1 MAIRILTDSACDI
14 MQDEAKRLGID
25 ILPLHTTFGGTEYR
39 DGYDLTH
46 DEFFEKLI
54 ESDVLPTTSQ
64 IAPYEYEQA
73 FETVRAAG
81 DTAVCI
87 TLSSKLSGCCQSARI
102 AAADYA
108 DCIRVVDSKNASL
121 GQQILIR
128 YAVSLR
134 DAGKTADEI
143 ADALEEKK
151 NSLRLI
157 ALLDTL
163 EYLKKGGRISSA
175 AAIAGTL
182 LSIKPVIAL
191 EDGAVVMLGKARGS
205 KNGNNMLS
213 KLIQQSGG
221 VDFSMPYTLAYSGLS
236 DHLLR
241 KYIADSE
248 ALWRGQTETLPVTTI
263 GSAIGTHIGPGAI
276 GAAFFVRTEG

>member
-1 MAIRILTDSACDI
+1 MGVRIIVDSACDI
-14 MQDEAKRLGID
+14 LQDEAREKELQ
-25 ILPLHTTFGGTEYR
+25 ILPLRTAFGDTEYR

-46 DEFFEKLI
+46 EEFFEKLI

-64 IAPYEYEQA
+64 IAPYEYEKA
-73 FETVRAAG
+73 FEQVREAG

-87 TLSSKLSGCCQSARI
+87 TLSSGLSGCCQSARI

-108 DCIRVVDSKNASL
+108 DCVWVVDSENASL
-121 GQQILIR
+121 GQQILVY

-134 DAGKTADEI
+134 DAGKSAQEI
-143 ADALEEKK
+143 AELLDEKK
-151 NSLRLI
+151 KNIRLI

-175 AAIAGTL
+175 VALAGSL

-191 EDGAVVMLGKARGS
+191 QDGAVAMLGKARGS
-205 KNGNNMLS
+205 KNGNNMLN
-213 KLIQQSGG
+213 KLIQESGG

-241 KYIADSE
+241 KYVSDSE
-248 ALWRGQTETLPVTTI
+248 TLWKGAVETLPVTTI

-276 GAAFFVRTEG
+276 GAAFFVKD

>member
-1 MAIRILTDSACDI
+1 MGVRIIVDSACDI
-14 MQDEAKRLGID
+14 LQDEAREKELQ
-25 ILPLHTTFGGTEYR
+25 ILPLHTAFGETEYR

-46 DEFFEKLI
+46 EDFFEKLI

-64 IAPYEYEQA
+64 IAPYEYEKA
-73 FETVRAAG
+73 FEQVREAG

-87 TLSSKLSGCCQSARI
+87 TLSSGLSGCCQSARI

-108 DCIRVVDSKNASL
+108 DCVWVVDSENASL
-121 GQQILIR
+121 GQQILVY

-134 DAGKTADEI
+134 DAGKSAQEI
-143 ADALEEKK
+143 AELLDEKK
-151 NSLRLI
+151 KNIRLI

-175 AAIAGTL
+175 VALAGSL

-191 EDGAVVMLGKARGS
+191 QDGAVAMLGKARGS
-205 KNGNNMLS
+205 RNGNNMLN
-213 KLIQQSGG
+213 KLIQESGG

-241 KYIADSE
+241 KYVSDSE
-248 ALWRGQTETLPVTTI
+248 ALWKGAVETLPVTTI

-276 GAAFFVRTEG
+276 GAAFFVKD

>member
-1 MAIRILTDSACDI
+1 MGVRIIVDSACDI
-14 MQDEAKRLGID
+14 LQDEAREKELQ
-25 ILPLHTTFGGTEYR
+25 ILPLRTAFGDTEYR

-46 DEFFEKLI
+46 EEFFEKLI

-64 IAPYEYEQA
+64 IAPYEYEKA
-73 FETVRAAG
+73 FEQVREAG

-87 TLSSKLSGCCQSARI
+87 TLSSGLSGCCQSARI

-108 DCIRVVDSKNASL
+108 DCVWVVDSENASL
-121 GQQILIR
+121 GQQILVY

-134 DAGKTADEI
+134 DAGKSAQEI
-143 ADALEEKK
+143 AALLDEKK
-151 NSLRLI
+151 KNIRLI

-175 AAIAGTL
+175 VALAGSL

-191 EDGAVVMLGKARGS
+191 QDGAVAMLGKARGS
-205 KNGNNMLS
+205 KNGNNMLN
-213 KLIQQSGG
+213 KLIQESGG

-241 KYIADSE
+241 KYVSDSE
-248 ALWRGQTETLPVTTI
+248 TLWKGAVETLPVTTI

-276 GAAFFVRTEG
+276 GAAFFVKD

>member
-1 MAIRILTDSACDI
+1 MGVRIIVDSACDI
-14 MQDEAKRLGID
+14 LQDEAREKELQ
-25 ILPLHTTFGGTEYR
+25 ILPLHTAFGETEYR

-46 DEFFEKLI
+46 EEFFEKLI

-64 IAPYEYEQA
+64 IAPYEYEKA
-73 FETVRAAG
+73 FEQVREAG

-87 TLSSKLSGCCQSARI
+87 TLSSGLSGCCQSARI

-108 DCIRVVDSKNASL
+108 DCVWVVDSENASL
-121 GQQILIR
+121 GQQILVY

-134 DAGKTADEI
+134 DAGKSAQEI
-143 ADALEEKK
+143 AELLDEKK
-151 NSLRLI
+151 KNIRLI

-175 AAIAGTL
+175 VALAGSL

-191 EDGAVVMLGKARGS
+191 QDGAVAMLGKARGS
-205 KNGNNMLS
+205 KNGNNMLN
-213 KLIQQSGG
+213 KLIQECGG

-241 KYIADSE
+241 KYVADSE
-248 ALWRGQTETLPVTTI
+248 ALWKGAVETLPVTTI

-276 GAAFFVRTEG
+276 GAAFFVKD

>member
-1 MAIRILTDSACDI
+1 MGVRIIVDSACDI
-14 MQDEAKRLGID
+14 LQDEAREKELQ
-25 ILPLHTTFGGTEYR
+25 ILPLRTAFGETEYR

-46 DEFFEKLI
+46 EEFFEKLI

-64 IAPYEYEQA
+64 IAPYEYEKA
-73 FETVRAAG
+73 FEQVREAG

-87 TLSSKLSGCCQSARI
+87 TLSSGLSGCCQSARI

-108 DCIRVVDSKNASL
+108 DCVWVVDSENASL
-121 GQQILIR
+121 GQQILVY

-134 DAGKTADEI
+134 DAGKSAQEI
-143 ADALEEKK
+143 AELLDEKK
-151 NSLRLI
+151 KNIRLI

-175 AAIAGTL
+175 VALAGSL

-191 EDGAVVMLGKARGS
+191 QDGAVAMLGKARGS
-205 KNGNNMLS
+205 KNGNNMLN
-213 KLIQQSGG
+213 KLIQESGG

-241 KYIADSE
+241 KYVSDSE
-248 ALWRGQTETLPVTTI
+248 ALWKGAVETLPVTTI

-276 GAAFFVRTEG
+276 GAAFFVKD

>member
-1 MAIRILTDSACDI
+1 MGVRIIVDSACDI
-14 MQDEAKRLGID
+14 LQDEAREKEIQ
-25 ILPLHTTFGGTEYR
+25 ILPLRTAFGETEYR

-46 DEFFEKLI
+46 EEFFEKLI

-64 IAPYEYEQA
+64 IAPYEYEKA
-73 FETVRAAG
+73 FEQVREAG

-87 TLSSKLSGCCQSARI
+87 TLSSKLSGCCQSARM

-108 DCIRVVDSKNASL
+108 DCVWVVDSENASL
-121 GQQILIR
+121 GQQILVDW
-128 YAVSLR
+128 AVSLR
-134 DAGKTADEI
+134 DAGKSAPEI
-143 ADALEEKK
+143 AGLLDEKK
-151 NSLRLI
+151 KNIRLI

-175 AAIAGTL
+175 VAFAGAL
-182 LSIKPVIAL
+182 LSIKPVIAV
-191 EDGAVVMLGKARGS
+191 EDGAVAMLGKARGS
-205 KNGNNMLS
+205 KNGNNMLN
-213 KLIQQSGG
+213 KLIQESGG

-248 ALWRGQTETLPVTTI
+248 ALWKGQTDCLPVTTI
-263 GSAIGTHIGPGAI
+263 GSTIGTHVGPGAI
-276 GAAFFVRTEG
+276 GAAFFVKD

>member
-1 MAIRILTDSACDI
+1 MGVRIIVDSACDI
-14 MQDEAKRLGID
+14 LQDEAREKELQ
-25 ILPLHTTFGGTEYR
+25 ILPLHTAFGETEYR

-46 DEFFEKLI
+46 EDFFEKLI

-64 IAPYEYEQA
+64 IAPYEYEKA
-73 FETVRAAG
+73 FEQVREAG

-87 TLSSKLSGCCQSARI
+87 TLSSGLSGCCQSARI

-108 DCIRVVDSKNASL
+108 DCVWVVDSENASL
-121 GQQILIR
+121 GQQILVY

-134 DAGKTADEI
+134 DAGKSAQEI
-143 ADALEEKK
+143 AELLDEKK
-151 NSLRLI
+151 KNIRLI

-175 AAIAGTL
+175 VALAGSL

-191 EDGAVVMLGKARGS
+191 QDGAVAMLGKARGS
-205 KNGNNMLS
+205 KNGNNMLN
-213 KLIQQSGG
+213 KLIQESGG

-241 KYIADSE
+241 KYVSDSE
-248 ALWRGQTETLPVTTI
+248 ALWKGAVETLPVTTI

-276 GAAFFVRTEG
+276 GAAFFVKD

>member
-1 MAIRILTDSACDI
+1 MGVRIIVDSACDI
-14 MQDEAKRLGID
+14 LQDEAREKELQ
-25 ILPLHTTFGGTEYR
+25 ILPLRTAFGETEYR

-46 DEFFEKLI
+46 ETFFEKLI

-64 IAPYEYEQA
+64 IAPYEYEKA
-73 FETVRAAG
+73 FEQVREAG

-87 TLSSKLSGCCQSARI
+87 TLSSGLSGCCQSARI

-108 DCIRVVDSKNASL
+108 DCVWVVDSENASL
-121 GQQILIR
+121 GQQILVY

-134 DAGKTADEI
+134 DAGKSAQEI
-143 ADALEEKK
+143 AELLDEKK
-151 NSLRLI
+151 KNIRLI

-175 AAIAGTL
+175 VALAGSL

-191 EDGAVVMLGKARGS
+191 QDGAVAMLGKARGS
-205 KNGNNMLS
+205 KNGNNMLN
-213 KLIQQSGG
+213 KLIQESGG

-241 KYIADSE
+241 KYVSDSE
-248 ALWRGQTETLPVTTI
+248 ALWKGAVETLPVTTI

-276 GAAFFVRTEG
+276 GAAFFVKD